1 MAKVLHHKVVASL
14 PSTLEANSI
23 YLVRVGTGFDQYVTN
38 SSGQVVAY
46 PMNHPASLPVLLGS
60 GSMAALALAGGSS
73 LPLILADGSSA
84 LLPVTL
90 NG

>member
-1 MAKVLHHKVVASL
+1 MAKVLHHKVVATL

-38 SSGQVVAY
+38 STGQIVAY
-46 PMNHPASLPVLLGS
+46 PMNHPASLPVLLNG
-60 GSMAALALAGGSS
+60 GALVALALAGGSS
-73 LPLILADGSSA
+73 LPLLLSDGSSA